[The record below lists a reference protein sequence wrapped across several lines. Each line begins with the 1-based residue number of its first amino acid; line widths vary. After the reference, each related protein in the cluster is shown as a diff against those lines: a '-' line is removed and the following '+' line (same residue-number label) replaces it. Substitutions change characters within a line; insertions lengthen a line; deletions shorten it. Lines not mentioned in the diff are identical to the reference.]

1 MSLLSEGGGSENQ
14 GKPRPP
20 AAFCLLGKSKSP
32 PPKEGGTESSELFS
46 VTPTQPAH
54 TQASTHT
61 STQHLS
67 RSFPPFGR
75 SWHVCPSTAWGA
87 VAGPVWP
94 GRAVAD
100 PVGRVTPPQIGR
112 GRRGCGRGGHHPPIR
127 PGAAGWA
134 SGIPAGSPLPRGS
147 FWPSPFFRSFTP
159 RSFRYISPSGEASF
173 PWERARGGPSPPL
186 APRPPGLETQGKP
199 VCPFASHFWWPV
211 RAPQGVRGPPLQPFP
226 SYSGSLPLSLA
237 MVFTGPSPVHAGYCA
252 ESYSPWLTRVRH
264 RPRQGSGR
272 RAERLPR

>member
-134 SGIPAGSPLPRGS
+134 SGIPAGSPLPTLWIRGLRHS
-147 FWPSPFFRSFTP
+147 FGASRSAT
-159 RSFRYISPSGEASF
+159 SYISPSGEASF
-173 PWERARGGPSPPL
+173 PWGRARGQALPPVGAE
-186 APRPPGLETQGKP
+186 APWEWNLPG
-199 VCPFASHFWWPV
+199 
-211 RAPQGVRGPPLQPFP
+211 
-226 SYSGSLPLSLA
+226 
-237 MVFTGPSPVHAGYCA
+237 
-252 ESYSPWLTRVRH
+252 
-264 RPRQGSGR
+264 
-272 RAERLPR
+272 